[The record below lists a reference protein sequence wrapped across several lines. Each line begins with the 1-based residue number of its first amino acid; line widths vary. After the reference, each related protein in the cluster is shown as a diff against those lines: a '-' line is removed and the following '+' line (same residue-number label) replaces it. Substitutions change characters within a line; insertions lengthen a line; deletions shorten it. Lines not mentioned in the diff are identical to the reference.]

1 MRRQR
6 TKNPSQGAFTSKTR
20 ELRTPAMAIP
30 QLLKI
35 FRANYGHGKRVSK
48 SLMAGE
54 DGIKQGEMMPGF

>member
-1 MRRQR
+1 
-6 TKNPSQGAFTSKTR
+6 
-20 ELRTPAMAIP
+20 MAIP

-35 FRANYGHGKRVSK
+35 FRANYGHGQRVSK